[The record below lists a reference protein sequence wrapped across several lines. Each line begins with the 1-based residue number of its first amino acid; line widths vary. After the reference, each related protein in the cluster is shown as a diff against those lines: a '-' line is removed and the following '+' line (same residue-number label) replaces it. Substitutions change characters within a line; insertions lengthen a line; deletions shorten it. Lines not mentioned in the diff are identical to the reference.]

1 MRALRE
7 SGVHMYGFGLT
18 SAIRAYKIFVRPII
32 EYGVA
37 LCNLTAVTVQPL
49 ENTQKQCLR
58 MCLRRKHTSPVGTI
72 QIASLAG
79 LPTMYSRYQILQAKF
94 IKRAYSLPSGTLL
107 KTMLPDIA
115 AFRSPYAWSKIR
127 LNAIW
132 RVSLRLQRSPEPPK
146 DCLMR
151 AIVDHLQE

>member
-1 MRALRE
+1 
-7 SGVHMYGFGLT
+7 
-18 SAIRAYKIFVRPII
+18 
-32 EYGVA
+32 
-37 LCNLTAVTVQPL
+37 
-49 ENTQKQCLR
+49 
-58 MCLRRKHTSPVGTI
+58 
-72 QIASLAG
+72 
-79 LPTMYSRYQILQAKF
+79 MYSRYQILQAKF